1 MKTCF
6 WMFLAG
12 CHATCPFSQ
21 ISAYWPL
28 QYTIGL
34 CSHTM
39 SLSCVFITQSKKI
52 SEQPCSKTTILPK
65 AITQA
70 IFDVAHGF
78 INDTPPLTQFGDEVS
93 LDSFCPDGFVGIG
106 VPIGTETFLNQFV
119 SKTYRDII
127 EDVEDLDDIQDGF
140 IHYQIIRFVK
150 PLDWNIVIRI

>member
-1 MKTCF
+1 
-6 WMFLAG
+6 
-12 CHATCPFSQ
+12 
-21 ISAYWPL
+21 
-28 QYTIGL
+28 
-34 CSHTM
+34 M

-52 SEQPCSKTTILPK
+52 SEQTCSKTTILPK

-78 INDTPPLTQFGDEVS
+78 INDTPSLTQFGDEVS

-106 VPIGTETFLNQFV
+106 VPIGTDTFLNQFV

-127 EDVEDLDDIQDGF
+127 EDVEELDDIQDGF

-150 PLDWNIVIRI
+150 PLDWNILIRI